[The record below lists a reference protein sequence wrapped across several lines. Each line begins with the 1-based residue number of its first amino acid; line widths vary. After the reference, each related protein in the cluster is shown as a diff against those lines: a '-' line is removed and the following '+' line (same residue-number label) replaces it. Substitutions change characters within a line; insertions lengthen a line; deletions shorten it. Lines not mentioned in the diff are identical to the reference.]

1 MNQNRYLHNLLHHP
15 PRLPRG
21 RDALRYDH
29 TPRVG
34 TGFYTLDHLLPD
46 GGWPRGQITELIV
59 PQQGTDELRLILPAL
74 AKLGQED
81 ARWLTWIAP
90 PHFPEAPTLTAH
102 NIPLARSL
110 LIHPRAPADQL
121 WALEQ
126 ALRSGTCNAVMA
138 WPPPSDI
145 RTQRR
150 LQLAAETGGAVV
162 FFYYLEEQTPLDSFA
177 ALRLR
182 VETNATTHK
191 IHLKILKRRGARAG
205 EDVDVALTHVMA
217 DYATLRKRG
226 R

>member
-1 MNQNRYLHNLLHHP
+1 MNHYLHNLLHHP
-15 PRLPRG
+15 PLLQRG
-21 RDALRYDH
+21 RDALQYDH

-59 PQQGTDELRLILPAL
+59 PQQRADELRLILPAL

-81 ARWLTWIAP
+81 AQWLAWIAP
-90 PHFPEAPTLTAH
+90 PYFPEAPTLTAH

-110 LIHPRAPADQL
+110 LIQPRAPADQL
-121 WALEQ
+121 WALEK
-126 ALRSGTCNAVMA
+126 ALRSGTCNAVIA

-150 LQLAAETGGAVV
+150 LQLAAEAGGAAV
-162 FFYYLEEQTPLDSFA
+162 FLYYLEEQAPLESFA

-182 VETNATTHK
+182 VEAIAATPKLRVH
-191 IHLKILKRRGARAG
+191 ILKHRGEWPCEA
-205 EDVDVALTHVMA
+205 VDVALNNVVA
-217 DYATLRKRG
+217 DLASLRKRG
-226 R
+226 Q